1 MIPRIP
7 LFRSTLWGL
16 LCLWVFFGCLELAEQ
31 LHVVEESVAED
42 QTHQDLDEDALV
54 QLASGLKSDDAA
66 LFTPQYASATI
77 DIAALA
83 YTPPV
88 HIVGQFRPPMRYG
101 PCSLRRHQELSV
113 YRI

>member
-31 LHVVEESVAED
+31 LHVVEERVAED
-42 QTHQDLDEDALV
+42 QTHQDLDEDALI
-54 QLASGLKSDDAA
+54 QLASGLKSDDAG
-66 LFTPQYASATI
+66 LCTPQCASTTV
-77 DIAALA
+77 DITALA

-88 HIVGQFRPPMRYG
+88 RIIRQSRPAMRYG